1 MNFPTALIRLLIV
14 DDHHVVRS
22 GITASVQ
29 LEDDIRVVAE
39 AENPS
44 QAIALA
50 KEHRPDV
57 ILMDLRMPDGGGI
70 PAAAALRTEAPDSRV
85 LIFTTFD
92 GDEDVYRAMQAG
104 AYGYL
109 LKSAPRDELLIAIRT
124 VAAKKRY
131 LPPALGARL
140 ASRLSAQNLSAR
152 EVEVLRFLGR
162 GRANKQ
168 IGAELGI
175 SEETVKRHVSNI
187 FAKMGV
193 ADRAQATA
201 EALKRGIIHFD

>member
-1 MNFPTALIRLLIV
+1 MNPPTALIRLLIV

-57 ILMDLRMPDGGGI
+57 ILMDLRIPDGGGI
-70 PAAAALRTEAPDSRV
+70 SAAAALRAATPELRV
-85 LIFTTFD
+85 LMFTTFD

-104 AYGYL
+104 AYGYV
-109 LKSAPRDELLIAIRT
+109 LKSAPREELLIAIRT
-124 VAAKKRY
+124 VAAGKRY
-131 LPPALGARL
+131 LPPALAARL
-140 ASRLSAQNLSAR
+140 ASRLSTQNLSAR
-152 EVEVLRFLGR
+152 EIEVLRFVGR

-201 EALKRGIIHFD
+201 EALRRGIIHFD